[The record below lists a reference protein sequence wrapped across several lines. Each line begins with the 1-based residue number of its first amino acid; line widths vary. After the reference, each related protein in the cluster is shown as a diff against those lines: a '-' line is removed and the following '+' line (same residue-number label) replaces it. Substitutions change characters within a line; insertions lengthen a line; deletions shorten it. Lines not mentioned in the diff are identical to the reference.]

1 VTATTI
7 TKIKAYDIVVAPVI
21 TEKST
26 NVSEHNQVIFKVAG
40 TASKPEIK
48 LAVEALFNVKVKAVN
63 TLNRKG
69 KQKVFRG
76 FRGRQGDY
84 KKAIVTLEDG
94 YSIDLATGL

>member
-1 VTATTI
+1 VTI
-7 TKIKAYDIVVAPVI
+7 TKLKAYDVVVAPVI

-26 NVSEHNQVIFKVAG
+26 NVSEHNQVIFKVAD
-40 TASKPEIK
+40 TATKPEIK
-48 LAVEALFNVKVKAVN
+48 EAVEALFNVKVKAVN